1 MCKRFL
7 NPIQDGHFRGCSRMA
22 FLVPLP
28 KICQSYPTMIKLGS
42 YILPKEDPKKHMNHV
57 RHPRVLLTSAFF
69 YQKSENFV
77 ISRNADID
85 GISIHNF

>member
-42 YILPKEDPKKHMNHV
+42 YILPKEDPKK
-57 RHPRVLLTSAFF
+57 T
-69 YQKSENFV
+69 YE
-77 ISRNADID
+77 SRETPQSSTD
-85 GISIHNF
+85 ISIFLPEIRKFCYIKKCRYRWHFDT